1 MASKN
6 APFRIG
12 RAKTGL
18 GLFATA
24 PIAKKQFI
32 VEYKGPKISTA
43 VADELNNKYLFEINT
58 RWTIDGAGR
67 RNVARYINHG
77 CRPNAESDVIK
88 GKVIIRSIRKIAE
101 GDEITYDYGKNYFDT
116 FIKPHGCR
124 CASCIAKAKVARAE
138 KRAAARAAKLR
149 AERRL
154 AKLAK
159 GKMPPKKAAKSPLS
173 KAKAGEV
180 QLSKTKANK
189 AKVSKTNP
197 TKITATKAKVV
208 KTKPA
213 ARELD
218 TFSLPTRRAA

>member
-1 MASKN
+1 MASKKN

-32 VEYKGPKISTA
+32 VEYKGPRISTA

-124 CASCIAKAKVARAE
+124 CASCVAKAKVARAE
-138 KRAAARAAKLR
+138 KRAATRAAKLR

-154 AKLAK
+154 AKLAN
-159 GKMPPKKAAKSPLS
+159 GKTASKKATKS
-173 KAKAGEV
+173 A
-180 QLSKTKANK
+180 SKTKAGK
-189 AKVSKTNP
+189 AKVAKTNP
-197 TKITATKAKVV
+197 TKTTATKTKVV
-208 KTKPA
+208 KAKPA

>member
-1 MASKN
+1 MARKN

-32 VEYKGPKISTA
+32 VEYKGPRISTA

-159 GKMPPKKAAKSPLS
+159 GKMPPKKAAKSSPS
-173 KAKAGEV
+173 KAKAA
-180 QLSKTKANK
+180 KAQVAK
-189 AKVSKTNP
+189 AQV
-197 TKITATKAKVV
+197 AKAKVV
-208 KTKPA
+208 RTKPA
-213 ARELD
+213 ARKLD
-218 TFSLPTRRAA
+218 TFSLPNRRAA

>member
-1 MASKN
+1 MASKKN

-32 VEYKGPKISTA
+32 VEYKGPRISTA

-124 CASCIAKAKVARAE
+124 CASCVAKAKVARAE

-149 AERRL
+149 AERKL
-154 AKLAK
+154 AKLAN
-159 GKMPPKKAAKSPLS
+159 
-173 KAKAGEV
+173 
-180 QLSKTKANK
+180 SKTPAKTATK
-189 AKVSKTNP
+189 AKVSKTKVSKVKTGKTKVAKATP
-197 TKITATKAKVV
+197 TKPKVV
-208 KTKPA
+208 RTKPA
-213 ARELD
+213 AREPD
-218 TFSLPTRRAA
+218 TFSLPNRRAA